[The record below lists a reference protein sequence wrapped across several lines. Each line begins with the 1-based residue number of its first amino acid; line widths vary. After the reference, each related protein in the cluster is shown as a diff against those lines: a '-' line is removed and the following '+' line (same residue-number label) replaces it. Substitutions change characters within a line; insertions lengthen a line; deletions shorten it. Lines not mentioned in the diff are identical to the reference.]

1 MPYRWCSSYKF
12 LMPSR
17 SQWVTVMCLLFIL
30 QESITDMR
38 SESPRDSL
46 PVIVYFDVEPIGCVL
61 FLVPAYGAYFII
73 YSFVFDV
80 SNLKSVICCDEPC
93 VVPSLTGEPCFTAF
107 FRCLVFFGHCI
118 FVLKTKCSECQSWSL
133 ANTEI
138 DVLISGQNR
147 RNIWLYNSEL
157 VCAPFSIQL
166 HIQV

>member
-1 MPYRWCSSYKF
+1 
-12 LMPSR
+12 
-17 SQWVTVMCLLFIL
+17 
-30 QESITDMR
+30 
-38 SESPRDSL
+38 
-46 PVIVYFDVEPIGCVL
+46 VL

-73 YSFVFDV
+73 YSFVFNV

-107 FRCLVFFGHCI
+107 FRRLVFFGHCI

-147 RNIWLYNSEL
+147 RNIWLYNSEADNASNNNTL
-157 VCAPFSIQL
+157 VDELAEMLDRFQGSLTRVRCFA
-166 HIQV
+166 HILNLVVKVFILYNTSKTSH